1 MNRRYPWHEIQPIAD
16 LRTMLLGSAE
26 KFGKRDAFLVKK
38 GERREAISFEA
49 LKDRVF
55 SLGAALQD
63 LGIGPGGK
71 VAICSEG
78 RWEWGATYLATACLN
93 GVNIPLDKDLRPAD
107 IRHILDE
114 TETTIAFTSSK
125 YLDVLLEVQCR
136 LPALRTIVCFD
147 LPEATGK
154 ALSFPR
160 LLDQGRELLS
170 DGRTSMA
177 SLTSLPI
184 DPSLP
189 VSIVYTSGTMG
200 SAKGVVLTQTNLVSN
215 MMDMCASVYIDEKDT
230 FLSVLPLNHTYECT
244 CGLLTPIYR
253 GSRIFYCDN
262 VRRIGD
268 EMKEVQATVL
278 LGVPLLFQAI
288 ARRIQDGIKQKGV
301 RKFQVA
307 TAVASLADLI
317 GGTRGRR
324 AVFYSLHER
333 FGGKLR
339 MLISGGAASDPDVA
353 RLFHRLGIIF
363 IQGYGLTECSPI
375 IAVNRPHYF
384 RDAAAGY
391 PLPSVEVK
399 IADDGEICA
408 RGPNVMSGY
417 YKNPEATAEVLRDG
431 WFHTGDLGYL
441 DSDGFVFIRG
451 RKKAVVVLKSGK
463 NVHAEEVELQLNH
476 SPFILESL
484 VWEGPDAPDGEVE
497 EVHATIVPNREQ
509 FDQYAKDNGTAVT
522 DQLVEEV
529 LRKEVRK
536 QCAHLAHYKRVRK
549 FTIRWEEF
557 DKTTTRK
564 IKRYLYTAKVKKV
577 PS

>member
-1 MNRRYPWHEIQPIAD
+1 MNRKYPWHKVAPITD
-16 LRTMLLGSAE
+16 LKDMLLQSAAT
-26 KFGKRDAFLVKK
+26 FGKRDAFLVKK
-38 GERREAISFEA
+38 GERREAISFDR
-49 LKDRVF
+49 LKDLVF
-55 SLGAALQD
+55 QLSAALQG
-63 LGIGPGGK
+63 LGSGPGQK

-78 RWEWGATYLATACLN
+78 RWEWGVSYLATACLN
-93 GVNIPLDKDLRPAD
+93 GINIPLDKDLRPAD

-114 TETTIAFTSSK
+114 TQTPIALTSAK
-125 YLDVLLEVQCR
+125 YLDVLLEVQGR
-136 LPALRTIVCFD
+136 LPCLRTIVCFD
-147 LPEATGK
+147 LEQPTEK
-154 ALSFPR
+154 ALSFAR
-160 LLDQGRELLS
+160 LLDSEGDLLS
-170 DGRTSMA
+170 EGRTDVA
-177 SLTSLPI
+177 ELKI
-184 DPSLP
+184 DPSQP

-200 SAKGVVLTQTNLVSN
+200 SAKGVVLSQKNLVSN

-253 GSRIFYCDN
+253 GSRISYCDN

-288 ARRIQDGIKQKGV
+288 SRRIQDGIRQKGT
-301 RKFQVA
+301 RKFKFAV
-307 TAVASLADLI
+307 AVASVADLI
-317 GGTRGRR
+317 GGVKGRR
-324 AVFYSLHER
+324 AVFHSLHER
-333 FGGKLR
+333 FGGRLR
-339 MLISGGAASDPDVA
+339 MLISGGAASDPEVA
-353 RLFHRLGIIF
+353 QLFHRLGIIF

-384 RDAAAGY
+384 KDAAAGF

-399 IADDGEICA
+399 IAEDGEICA

-417 YKNPEATAEVLRDG
+417 YKNPEATADVLQDG

-451 RKKAVVVLKSGK
+451 RKKAVIVLKNGK
-463 NVHAEEVELQLNH
+463 NVHAEEVEFHLNH

-484 VWEGPDAPDGEVE
+484 VWEGPDAPEGEVE

-509 FDQYAKDNGTAVT
+509 FDQYAKDNGVSVT
-522 DQLVEEV
+522 DQLVEEH

-536 QCAHLAHYKRVRK
+536 QCAHLPHYKRVRK

-564 IKRYLYTAKVKKV
+564 IKRYLYTAKMKQV
-577 PS
+577 PT